1 VASNKFL
8 PRSNECNGCPPSRTA
23 FFYILFLNTIAHL
36 PISEY
41 DTNGYR
47 KYAMKMADIRVE
59 NGVTDPLTVFI

>member
-1 VASNKFL
+1 MQWLSSL
-8 PRSNECNGCPPSRTA
+8 SDSLS
-23 FFYILFLNTIAHL
+23 FYILFYNAIAHL

-59 NGVTDPLTVFI
+59 NGATNPLTVFI